1 MYSSS
6 ASPSIQSHLTIPDRA
21 EPDTSL
27 NRKESLAPLNRHRI
41 SLVEPEKGRF
51 RIRMIFLKTLPWSL

>member
-1 MYSSS
+1 
-6 ASPSIQSHLTIPDRA
+6 IQSHLTIPDRA

-51 RIRMIFLKTLPWSL
+51 RIRMIFLKNPPLVAI